1 MLENRMYNVFSLKL
15 DLYISHNVCTSPYH
29 YILHVKVWQHTKSGI
44 PVYQTCLNLSKQGG
58 ESLLKSAVSVTF
70 LDTKQQKTFRGTL
83 VTQDHTS
90 IGSKT
95 SLGHSMDPKMDLI
108 IFEKISGFLRKFWLF
123 LFLIFDI
130 VPLILPLSNSTNAQ
144 WTSWTFR
151 DPRMDPQMN
160 PARKFPGPLVNKVLA
175 GSNHSLNWSIL
186 LDRSKENGQ
195 TSVYRLVWGPVM
207 K

>member
-15 DLYISHNVCTSPYH
+15 DLYISHNVCTS
-29 YILHVKVWQHTKSGI
+29 Q
-44 PVYQTCLNLSKQGG
+44 
-58 ESLLKSAVSVTF
+58 
-70 LDTKQQKTFRGTL
+70 

-175 GSNHSLNWSIL
+175 GSNHSLN
-186 LDRSKENGQ
+186 
-195 TSVYRLVWGPVM
+195 
-207 K
+207 